1 MENWS
6 IKYTPEFTE
15 DIYNYLIK
23 WCEKEVGKPPKGWR
37 TWTDESYST
46 FKEHKYFNYDGDEDV
61 IYKCGVDNNTQDYP
75 EINLE
80 QLCKIIGYNQLNTYG
95 YKQLTTYGYNQ
106 LNTYGL
112 EIGDRILQDILDKW
126 VSVDDNLHCNGKW
139 KKQCVSMF
147 MGDRTILYFKEVNGH
162 VGIHVSGCGDG
173 LYIKAEGLKEFINK
187 YINKKEITELKY
199 PDVIHIETE
208 EEYEKLSRKYKN
220 INLTKY
226 SPIWKYYLIGGGA
239 SKNISDY
246 SHSDYT
252 IYEMYQISFKEEAN
266 KEQVFK
272 KEEKWVPKIGDWVV
286 VLPEDA
292 FYYNS
297 EQDKAQKL
305 INIDENSDLP
315 YHLLFPDGST
325 NFYAKIRRALQDD
338 GCYLNH
344 KLPGSG
350 EDYDLDVFKK
360 EEKWVPKIGDWA
372 YYGDQ
377 FLGTSGTISTPSS
390 VSFTYPSFPS
400 DCYSPIK
407 VESNLITINVPI
419 KNKIYIGKIEKEV
432 KINVKQFQTI
442 KLN

>member
-272 KEEKWVPKIGDWVV
+272 KEEKWVPKIGDW
-286 VLPEDA
+286 
-292 FYYNS
+292 
-297 EQDKAQKL
+297 
-305 INIDENSDLP
+305 
-315 YHLLFPDGST
+315 
-325 NFYAKIRRALQDD
+325 
-338 GCYLNH
+338 
-344 KLPGSG
+344 
-350 EDYDLDVFKK
+350 
-360 EEKWVPKIGDWA
+360 A